1 MKKPDWILALAA
13 KRVGILGAG
22 KEGRA
27 VADFLRAQGCQ
38 QVEVFDDEVQ
48 GHRPLAS
55 SGECELVLRSPGV
68 RPRAVMNTDV
78 AGASSLLKDN
88 GRGERMSA
96 SHRSDL
102 FRPEAS
108 NERGE
113 GNAESLQGGGELPS
127 PLKNQGGGNE
137 RPRSEH
143 GTCFHVSGAASGVG
157 RGETE
162 AEGMYPHEK
171 PPTLGTAQ
179 KRTTIIDK
187 DGEGELPSP
196 GVRPRAALGRQA
208 VGIAELF
215 LRHCPSKHIIGVTG
229 TKGKGTTCGI
239 LGAAARAA
247 RRRVHVCGN
256 IGVPFFSVFADIQPD
271 DLVVAELSSFQ
282 LWDAQTAPQVAVV
295 LGISPDHLDM
305 HADMTDY
312 LNAKKNLVRG
322 AGAGSQII
330 FCADSPS
337 ARAVAAAAGAGAKRI
352 PFSARRRQMKSG
364 AYLHQAANGQRY
376 FALQEEGTAT
386 PKLICAAAEGGL
398 LGAGLGGPNT
408 ENTLAAL
415 AAGAASGIPEVALAE
430 GIRQFSGFA
439 GRMEKLCTGQNGVS
453 AWNDTAATTPEA
465 AAGAVQTF
473 SALEM
478 PFLLICGGRAKV
490 AGAGALAHQAAK
502 SRWLRGVW
510 CTGECGKTF
519 AADML
524 AAGVSAH
531 LVHEEQDMQTATK
544 KACGAARPGHHVLLS
559 PGAASFDAF
568 PNATIR
574 GQTFAHICA
583 QELGADFAL
592 RKKV

>member
-13 KRVGILGAG
+13 KRVGVLGAG
-22 KEGRA
+22 KEGQA

-38 QVEVFDDEVQ
+38 QVEVFDDRAQ
-48 GHRPLAS
+48 GHRPLAE
-55 SGECELVLRSPGV
+55 SGECELLLRSPGV
-68 RPRAVMNTDV
+68 WPSAV
-78 AGASSLLKDN
+78 
-88 GRGERMSA
+88 RGGQ
-96 SHRSDL
+96 L
-102 FRPEAS
+102 
-108 NERGE
+108 
-113 GNAESLQGGGELPS
+113 
-127 PLKNQGGGNE
+127 
-137 RPRSEH
+137 
-143 GTCFHVSGAASGVG
+143 
-157 RGETE
+157 
-162 AEGMYPHEK
+162 
-171 PPTLGTAQ
+171 
-179 KRTTIIDK
+179 
-187 DGEGELPSP
+187 
-196 GVRPRAALGRQA
+196 

-256 IGVPFFSVFADIQPD
+256 IGVPFFSIFADIQPD

-282 LWDAQTAPQVAVV
+282 LWDAQTAPKVAVV

-364 AYLHQAANGQRY
+364 AYLHQTANGQRY
-376 FALQEEGTAT
+376 FALQEEGAAA

-415 AAGAASGIPEVALAE
+415 AAGAAAGIPEVALAE

>member
-1 MKKPDWILALAA
+1 MGIVAIFLALAVVLGGWKNGCQSLAFSRRPAVQWAQLMNTPDWILALAA
-13 KRVGILGAG
+13 KRVGVLGAG

-27 VADFLRAQGCQ
+27 VADFLRARGCQ
-38 QVEVFDDEVQ
+38 RVEVFDDGAD
-48 GHRPLAS
+48 GHRPLAE
-55 SGECELVLRSPGV
+55 SGECELLLRSPGV

-78 AGASSLLKDN
+78 AGASSPLKNN

-96 SHRSDL
+96 SRRSDL

-127 PLKNQGGGNE
+127 PLKNQ
-137 RPRSEH
+137 
-143 GTCFHVSGAASGVG
+143 
-157 RGETE
+157 
-162 AEGMYPHEK
+162 
-171 PPTLGTAQ
+171 
-179 KRTTIIDK
+179 
-187 DGEGELPSP
+187 SP
-196 GVRPRAALGRQA
+196 GVRLGA
-208 VGIAELF
+208 VPSGKHVVGIAELF

-229 TKGKGTTCGI
+229 TKGKGTTCGL

-256 IGVPFFSVFADIQPD
+256 IGVPFFSIFADIGPD

-305 HADMTDY
+305 HANMTDY

-364 AYLHQAANGQRY
+364 AYLHQTANGQRY
-376 FALQEEGTAT
+376 FALQEEGAAA

-415 AAGAASGIPEVALAE
+415 AAGAAAGIPEVALAE

>member
-13 KRVGILGAG
+13 KRVGVLGAG

-38 QVEVFDDEVQ
+38 RVEVFDD
-48 GHRPLAS
+48 GADGGYRPLAE
-55 SGECELVLRSPGV
+55 SGECELLLRSPGV
-68 RPRAVMNTDV
+68 RPGAAMNTDFV
-78 AGASSLLKDN
+78 DASFL
-88 GRGERMSA
+88 
-96 SHRSDL
+96 
-102 FRPEAS
+102 
-108 NERGE
+108 
-113 GNAESLQGGGELPS
+113 
-127 PLKNQGGGNE
+127 LKNQGGGNE

-162 AEGMYPHEK
+162 AEGMYPHENL
-171 PPTLGTAQ
+171 PTLGTAQ

-196 GVRPRAALGRQA
+196 GVRPSA
-208 VGIAELF
+208 VPSGHQVMGIAELF

-282 LWDAQTAPQVAVV
+282 LWDAQTAPKVAVV

-305 HADMTDY
+305 HANMTDY

-364 AYLHQAANGQRY
+364 AYLHQTANGQRY
-376 FALQEEGTAT
+376 FALQEEGAAA

-415 AAGAASGIPEVALAE
+415 AAGAAAGIPEVALAE

-502 SRWLRGVW
+502 SRWLRGLWAV
-510 CTGECGKTF
+510 GECGKTF